1 MEKPVVK
8 FVNIEKE
15 KQNFTSMKDLFQ
27 LKIYVLIKQ
36 QYLIRSLSV
45 KKDLNILLATKMQK
59 KQTFKYIS
67 PKMKAYRRD
76 FDETKY
82 IFFDKR

>member
-1 MEKPVVK
+1 MEKAVVK

-59 KQTFKYIS
+59 KI
-67 PKMKAYRRD
+67 D
-76 FDETKY
+76 L
-82 IFFDKR
+82 

>member
-59 KQTFKYIS
+59 KI
-67 PKMKAYRRD
+67 D
-76 FDETKY
+76 L
-82 IFFDKR
+82 

>member
-1 MEKPVVK
+1 MEKAVVK

-45 KKDLNILLATKMQK
+45 KKDLNILLATKMK
-59 KQTFKYIS
+59 KKI
-67 PKMKAYRRD
+67 D
-76 FDETKY
+76 L
-82 IFFDKR
+82 

>member
-27 LKIYVLIKQ
+27 MKIYVLIK
-36 QYLIRSLSV
+36 
-45 KKDLNILLATKMQK
+45 
-59 KQTFKYIS
+59 
-67 PKMKAYRRD
+67 
-76 FDETKY
+76 
-82 IFFDKR
+82 

>member
-45 KKDLNILLATKMQK
+45 KKDLNILLATKMKK

-67 PKMKAYRRD
+67 PKMEAYRRD

-82 IFFDKR
+82 IFFDER